1 MQDLVSSKKMDDTI
15 IVVWNES
22 GQIKDRSFTYQE
34 LIDMKINADDL
45 LDRPMLY
52 KIDMEL
58 NKYVLKR

>member
-1 MQDLVSSKKMDDTI
+1 MQDLVSSKKMDDSI

>member
-22 GQIKDRSFTYQE
+22 GQIKDRSFTYQD